1 VLYRYSRWDGSQDV
15 PDPNADD
22 LLEAM
27 SDDLMSDGDL
37 WSALRRL
44 FQQGAP
50 MPQGERMPGLQDMV
64 NQLRRRRQQQLERY
78 DLGSALEDIKKKL
91 DEIMKTEREGI
102 ERRRADA
109 RERRERGE
117 ITPEQQGHLERMAAQ
132 RRQSLDA
139 MPKEPAGRIR
149 GFQGYEFM
157 DPDAH
162 RMFWELMQ
170 SLQQQMLQP
179 FMQGM
184 QQSLQNMTPEDMAR
198 MREMLRD
205 LNRMLRERADGN
217 EPDFQAFKDKWG
229 QHFPGVESLDQLL
242 EQLGNQA
249 AQLQSLMD
257 SMSPGQRRQLQD
269 MMQSLFMK
277 DERLEA
283 EMAQLAM
290 NLAELMP
297 LDEMARRYDFHG
309 DREVTLREAMKLME
323 ELQKMDELERQL
335 RRVRDP
341 KDLEGLD
348 PAEVERLL
356 GEKAARELE
365 KLQELTKKLE
375 EAGYLERQGD
385 KLELTARALRKI
397 GDKALRD
404 IFAHLKRD
412 RFGRH
417 AVERRGAGG
426 DRTDEAK
433 PYEFGDPFLLDLK
446 ETLMNAVERQ
456 GPGSPIR
463 LAPADFEVF
472 RTELSTQ
479 AATVVMLDMSRSMIF
494 NGCFLAAKKVTLALN
509 ALIRGQFPRDQ
520 LHIVGFSLYAREFRA
535 EQLPGLHSSEWSV
548 GTNMHAGFQLAPAAG
563 AAERRQQADHHG
575 DGRRAHRS
583 HGGAGGGVR
592 LPADAPHH
600 PGDAQGS
607 TALHPRGHH
616 HQHLHARAQRDADG
630 LRGAD
635 GAHQPRPRLLRHAGA
650 AGRVR
655 AGGLRGVEA
664 APDRVAAQGMQ
675 RPAPS
680 WGTDGGGV
688 AWIRSR

>member
-1 VLYRYSRWDGSQDV
+1 VLFRYSRWDGSQDV
-15 PDPNADD
+15 PDPDADD

-27 SDDLMSDGDL
+27 SDDIMSDGDL

-44 FQQGAP
+44 FQQGAQTK
-50 MPQGERMPGLQDMV
+50 QGPKMPGLQDLV
-64 NQLRRRRQQQLERY
+64 NQLRKRRQQELQRY

-91 DEIMKTEREGI
+91 DDILKTEREGM
-102 ERRRADA
+102 ERRLADA
-109 RERRERGE
+109 RERREKGE
-117 ITPEQQGHLERMAAQ
+117 ITPEQQSQLEQMAAQ
-132 RRQSLDA
+132 RRQALDA
-139 MPKEPAGRIR
+139 LPKDAGGRVR
-149 GFQGYEFM
+149 GLQSYEFM

-184 QQSLQNMTPEDMAR
+184 QQSLQNMSPEDMAR

-205 LNRMLRERADGN
+205 LNQMLRERAEGG

-229 QHFPGVESLDQLL
+229 QNFPGAESLDQLL
-242 EQLGNQA
+242 EQLGQQA
-249 AQLQSLMD
+249 AQMQSLLN

-269 MMQSLFMK
+269 MMQSLFAK

-290 NLAELMP
+290 NLADLMP
-297 LDEMARRYDFHG
+297 IDEMARRYDFQG
-309 DREVTLREAMKLME
+309 DREVTLKEAMKLME

-335 RRVRDP
+335 KRVRDP

-356 GEKAARELE
+356 GDQAARELE
-365 KLQELTKKLE
+365 RLQDLTRKLE

-385 KLELTARALRKI
+385 RLELTARALRKI

-426 DRTDEAK
+426 DRTDDVK
-433 PYEFGDPFLLDLK
+433 PYEFGDPFLLDLR

-456 GPGSPIR
+456 GAGTPLR

-535 EQLPGLHSSEWSV
+535 EQLPGLASSEWSV
-548 GTNMHAGFQLAPAAG
+548 GTNMHAGFQLA
-563 AAERRQQADHHG
+563 R
-575 DGRRAHRS
+575 
-583 HGGAGGGVR
+583 
-592 LPADAPHH
+592 
-600 PGDAQGS
+600 
-607 TALHPRGHH
+607 
-616 HQHLHARAQRDADG
+616 
-630 LRGAD
+630 
-635 GAHQPRPRLLRHAGA
+635 RLL
-650 AGRVR
+650 GRQK
-655 AGGLRGVEA
+655 GGNKQIIMV
-664 APDRVAAQGMQ
+664 
-675 RPAPS
+675 
-680 WGTDGGGV
+680 TDGEPTAHMEGTEAEFAYPPTRRTIQETLKEVQRCTREG
-688 AWIRSR
+688 ITINTFMLERSEMLMAFVEQMARINRGRAFFATPERLGEYVLVDYVGSKRRRTA

>member
-1 VLYRYSRWDGSQDV
+1 MLFRYSRWDGSQDV
-15 PDPNADD
+15 PDPDADD

-27 SDDLMSDGDL
+27 SDDIMSDGDV

-44 FQQGAP
+44 FQQGAQTQRGP
-50 MPQGERMPGLQDMV
+50 RMPGLQDLV
-64 NQLRRRRQQQLERY
+64 NQLRKRRQQELQRY

-91 DEIMKTEREGI
+91 DEILKTEREGM
-102 ERRRADA
+102 ERRLADA
-109 RERRERGE
+109 RERREKGE
-117 ITPEQQGHLERMAAQ
+117 ITPEQQGQLEQMAAQ
-132 RRQSLDA
+132 RRQALDA
-139 MPKEPAGRIR
+139 LPKDPGGRVR
-149 GFQGYEFM
+149 GLQGYEFM

-184 QQSLQNMTPEDMAR
+184 QQGLQNMSPEDMAR

-205 LNRMLRERADGN
+205 LNQMLRERAEGG

-229 QHFPGVESLDQLL
+229 QNFPGAESLDQLL
-242 EQLGNQA
+242 EQLGQQA
-249 AQLQSLMD
+249 AQMQSLLN

-269 MMQSLFMK
+269 MMQSLFAK

-290 NLAELMP
+290 NLADLMP
-297 LDEMARRYDFHG
+297 IDEMSRRYDFQG
-309 DREVTLREAMKLME
+309 DREMTLREAMKLME
-323 ELQKMDELERQL
+323 ELQRMDELERQL
-335 RRVRDP
+335 KRVRDP

-356 GEKAARELE
+356 GDQAARELE
-365 KLQELTKKLE
+365 RLQELTRKLE

-385 KLELTARALRKI
+385 RLELTARALRKI

-404 IFAHLKRD
+404 IFTHLKRD

-426 DRTDEAK
+426 DRTDDAK
-433 PYEFGDPFLLDLK
+433 PYEFGDPFLLDLR
-446 ETLMNAVERQ
+446 ETLMNAVERH
-456 GPGSPIR
+456 GAGTPLR
-463 LAPADFEVF
+463 LVPADFEVF

-535 EQLPGLHSSEWSV
+535 EQLPGLASSEWSV
-548 GTNMHAGFQLAPAAG
+548 GTNMHAGFQLARRLLGRQKGGNKQIIMVTDGEPTAHMEG
-563 AAERRQQADHHG
+563 TEAEFAYPPTRRTIQET
-575 DGRRAHRS
+575 
-583 HGGAGGGVR
+583 
-592 LPADAPHH
+592 LKE
-600 PGDAQGS
+600 
-607 TALHPRGHH
+607 
-616 HQHLHARAQRDADG
+616 AQRCTREGITINTFMLERSEMLMAFVEQMARIN
-630 LRGAD
+630 RGRAFF
-635 GAHQPRPRLLRHAGA
+635 ATPERLGEYVLVDYVGSKRRRTA
-650 AGRVR
+650 
-655 AGGLRGVEA
+655 
-664 APDRVAAQGMQ
+664 
-675 RPAPS
+675 
-680 WGTDGGGV
+680 
-688 AWIRSR
+688 